1 MSRIAWKPKGIEQM
15 AGLLR
20 LRNFDVLLLLFSA
33 CLALSACEGPR
44 TAWSAESRSP
54 DGRWI
59 ATAQAVE
66 TNGIGIGDPGT
77 FVSLNWTSGSQPPR
91 LILALSPSLSSSQ
104 RGSTKVGM
112 NWLTPT
118 HLELTYSGKMTVD
131 FQAIRC
137 DGVEI
142 SVRVLSEG
150 TSS

>member
-1 MSRIAWKPKGIEQM
+1 LSRIAWKPKGIEQM
-15 AGLLR
+15 ARLPR

-33 CLALSACEGPR
+33 CLALSACEGPV

-59 ATAQAVE
+59 ATAEAIE
-66 TNGIGIGDPGT
+66 TNGIGVGDPGT
-77 FVSLNWTSGSQPPR
+77 FVSLNWTSGGQVPR
-91 LILALSPSLSSSQ
+91 LILALSPYLSSSPPI
-104 RGSTKVGM
+104 TKVGM

-118 HLELTYSGKMTVD
+118 HLELTYSGKMTVN

-150 TSS
+150 TSP

>member
-1 MSRIAWKPKGIEQM
+1 M
-15 AGLLR
+15 AGLLC
-20 LRNFDVLLLLFSA
+20 LRNFDVLLLLLIV

-54 DGRWI
+54 DGRMI
-59 ATAQAVE
+59 ATARAEE
-66 TNGIGIGDPGT
+66 TSGIGTGDPGT
-77 FVSLNWTSGSQPPR
+77 SVYLNWTSGSQPPTI
-91 LILALSPSLSSSQ
+91 ILALLPPQ
-104 RGSTKVGM
+104 RGITKVGM

-118 HLELTYSGKMTVD
+118 HLELTYSGNVTAD

-137 DGVEI
+137 HGVEI